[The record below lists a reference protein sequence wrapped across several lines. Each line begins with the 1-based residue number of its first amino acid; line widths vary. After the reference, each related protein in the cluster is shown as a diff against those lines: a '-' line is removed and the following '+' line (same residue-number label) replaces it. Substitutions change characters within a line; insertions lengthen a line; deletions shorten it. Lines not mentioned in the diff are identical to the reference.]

1 MEQPFDGT
9 PFVVTAASQENTG
22 QIQIGRRL
30 LSALKFRG
38 KVFFFMGRQ
47 FHGTTQ
53 SDGNGLSKFVLILH
67 LILMAC
73 DLLAVRAALL

>member
-38 KVFFFMGRQ
+38 KVFFSWDDNFTERHNRMEMD
-47 FHGTTQ
+47 FPNLFLFST
-53 SDGNGLSKFVLILH
+53 
-67 LILMAC
+67 
-73 DLLAVRAALL
+73 

>member
-30 LSALKFRG
+30 LSALKFSG
-38 KVFFFMGRQ
+38 KSFFFSWDDNFAERHNRMEMD
-47 FHGTTQ
+47 FLNLFLFST
-53 SDGNGLSKFVLILH
+53 
-67 LILMAC
+67 
-73 DLLAVRAALL
+73 

>member
-38 KVFFFMGRQ
+38 KVFFFSWDDNFTERHNRMEMD
-47 FHGTTQ
+47 FPNLFLFST
-53 SDGNGLSKFVLILH
+53 
-67 LILMAC
+67 
-73 DLLAVRAALL
+73 